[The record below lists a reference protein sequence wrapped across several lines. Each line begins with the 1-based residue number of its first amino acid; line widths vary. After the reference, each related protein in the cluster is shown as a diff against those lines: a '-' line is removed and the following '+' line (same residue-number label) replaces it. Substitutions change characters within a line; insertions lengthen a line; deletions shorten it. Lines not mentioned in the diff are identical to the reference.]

1 MAYDKIYYFD
11 KITYRRY
18 ELGEIQTNFNL
29 NIVIDGDKDSMQI
42 DVHSYSR
49 DALQPNTIIYHAND
63 PLQWFVVK
71 KDNVK
76 RNANEKG
83 FYYIHSIT
91 LNGAIDLL
99 KNRDLTD
106 CGFNA
111 NGYTIDEFFKKLL
124 KLSNFEFDYEIDYGD
139 NVDKN
144 QKVTY
149 IKSYENYT
157 LLSAIRD
164 FFNGYNCD
172 VKLGFEV
179 VQQGSIQ
186 TYVINKAIFKIIPR
200 TGNIDLTPID
210 ISEFNDIRE
219 SINFD
224 KESYGTTVISN
235 AQNVVSTLAKT
246 YPQVGG
252 VRVTGNTYDT
262 NIDSAYIKLPSP
274 VWKVNWVK
282 AICPLRVSVCSRLAD
297 GTPASSGGV
306 QYSDLFYLQDDEQFD
321 SAFQNCIDKIIN
333 AGVHD
338 YVVPLMLEHKEELR
352 EIAKNSTITFYN
364 NPTYNPRVDYNGN
377 YGTIVKEEQTPYIP
391 FLDSQYVGDDA
402 HQVSLM
408 DKDSAELL
416 KSTNLSLIWERGSDK
431 ITNVKSMMSVVCR
444 NLYWYLSD
452 LSKIGKYYIPLDSD
466 YCLCV
471 LYYQM
476 TPPSGSYRIAWH
488 SFDDIGGTV
497 FQINYIPMN
506 DLKVKQDN
514 ENNNND
520 IQLYNQNGKLNDSV
534 ALSKMVD
541 SYSKEITNPTITRYG
556 EYYNL
561 NDIPQIGQ
569 IVMDGNTKYVINN
582 ISYNLYPCESDDEDE
597 INYYAECEFTLAE
610 FISTKSIMTSP
621 NTNVRDYGIP
631 QKYNIKRRQV
641 YRDYYEIGFSR
652 ESLANIETPYARLNN
667 YLYFETPYYKRDYD
681 HTALIKIDYDS
692 QIGNPLSDTWY
703 YQLGSTTYVMNKSVY
718 EIIDFDDNNII
729 GYDIANSTT
738 GFNMSDLWS
747 SQYRAVTT
755 PVSYVDDNG
764 KFVGITLQMVNKDN
778 LEKAYSQIDTQGN
791 AVMFSAHCFIKDTL
805 YDIVANPPHT
815 PHTSET
821 YSEEREYV
829 RRIGE
834 TNYVHIYEINASSI
848 GIEDIDYVEE
858 SSLSLDNVVVIAN
871 GNTLSASDYT
881 LEITGMEN
889 GVISVRISIPYSVLV
904 DATGTISVEFNI
916 NYTTYIPISDY
927 VIDEQD
933 YNKDPIEVP
942 VFEYSLQLG
951 DTKDVEVGDNIL
963 LNKECLMC
971 PLNFNISN
979 SQLTPLNATKYE
991 LGLVAT
997 GGTLDPDT
1005 QKRTYSVEVGNYP
1018 IITLENNNA
1027 KMRIK
1032 FYSQKASWFVESNED
1047 DTIQTYIGEQVPIT
1061 PSTQQIDKS
1070 VFIGKDI
1077 VIYKNSIRKIKYRM
1091 GLYKDLDYDR
1101 DVMLIIHKP
1110 TASQFE
1116 GNDLVLDLNYYKL
1129 N

>member
-11 KITYRRY
+11 KINHRRY

-49 DALQPNTIIYHAND
+49 EVLQPNTIIYHAND

-76 RNANEKG
+76 RNANEQG

-99 KNRDLTD
+99 KNRDLTE

-124 KLSNFEFDYEIDYGD
+124 KLSNFEFDYEIDYGN
-139 NVDKN
+139 NVDKDK
-144 QKVTY
+144 KVDY

-172 VKLGFEV
+172 VKLGFETEQV
-179 VQQGSIQ
+179 VSPIRFLRLK
-186 TYVINKAIFKIIPR
+186 KAIFKIIPR
-200 TGNIDLTPID
+200 TGNIDLTSID

-246 YPQVGG
+246 FPQFGG
-252 VRVTGNTYDT
+252 VRVTGATYDT

-274 VWKVNWVK
+274 AWKVNWVK
-282 AICPLRVSVCSRLAD
+282 AICPLRVSVSARLAD

-306 QYSDLFYLQDDEQFD
+306 QYSDLFYLQNDEQFD
-321 SAFQNCIDKIIN
+321 SAFQNCIDKIMN
-333 AGVHD
+333 AGVHT

-364 NPTYNPRVDYNGN
+364 NPSYNPRINYNGN
-377 YGTIVKEEQTPYIP
+377 YGTIVQEEQTPYIP
-391 FLDSQYVGDDA
+391 FLDSQNVGDDA

-416 KSTNLSLIWERGSDK
+416 KSPNLSLIWERGSDK

-452 LSKIGKYYIPLDSD
+452 LSKIGKYYIPLDAN

-476 TPPSGSYRIAWH
+476 TPPSGSYRIAWQ

-497 FQINYIPMN
+497 FQVNYIPMS

-556 EYYNL
+556 EYYSL

-582 ISYNLYPCESDDEDE
+582 ISYNLYPNESDDENE
-597 INYYAECEFTLAE
+597 VNYYCECEFTLAE

-641 YRDYYEIGFSR
+641 YRDYYEFGFSY
-652 ESLANIETPYARLNN
+652 ETLANRETPYAKLEN
-667 YLYFETPYYKRDYD
+667 YLQLSDSATPKDFD
-681 HTALIKIDYDS
+681 HTALIKIKYS
-692 QIGNPLSDTWY
+692 SAIGNPLSDTWY
-703 YQLGSTTYVMNKSVY
+703 YQISSTAYTMAKSIY

-729 GYDIANSTT
+729 GYDIQNSTT

-747 SQYRAVTT
+747 NQYRAVTT
-755 PVSYVDDNG
+755 PVSYVDDYG
-764 KFVGITLQMVNKDN
+764 KFVGITLQMTGKDT
-778 LEKAYSQIDTQGN
+778 LEQAFSQIDTQGY
-791 AVMFSAHCFIKDTL
+791 AVMFSAHCFIDEEL
-805 YDIVANPPHT
+805 YDLVAN
-815 PHTSET
+815 
-821 YSEEREYV
+821 
-829 RRIGE
+829 
-834 TNYVHIYEINASSI
+834 TNDGSI
-848 GIEDIDYVEE
+848 
-858 SSLSLDNVVVIAN
+858 A
-871 GNTLSASDYT
+871 
-881 LEITGMEN
+881 
-889 GVISVRISIPYSVLV
+889 
-904 DATGTISVEFNI
+904 
-916 NYTTYIPISDY
+916 DY
-927 VIDEQD
+927 VIDEPS

-942 VFEYSLQLG
+942 VFEYSLQFG
-951 DTKDVEVGDNIL
+951 DTKEVEVGDNIL
-963 LNKECLMC
+963 KNNVGMLSFYTAVVVNK
-971 PLNFNISN
+971 NTA
-979 SQLTPLNATKYE
+979 TPLNASKWFE
-991 LGLVAT
+991 GLSV
-997 GGTLDPDT
+997 GGD
-1005 QKRTYSVEVGNYP
+1005 TYSDPNNVYDCMVEIANPNYVNFA
-1018 IITLENNNA
+1018 LEDNN
-1027 KMRIK
+1027 KKLRIK
-1032 FYSQKASWFVESNED
+1032 FYSNNITALFYGIED
-1047 DTIQTYIGEQVPIT
+1047 TDSFSLQSIEKGETRKP
-1061 PSTQQIDKS
+1061 KS
-1070 VFIGKDI
+1070 QLVDKDI
-1077 VIYKNSIRKIKYRM
+1077 IIYRHTIKSMTY
-1091 GLYKDLDYDR
+1091 DSSVVPDIATCDYDTEL
-1101 DVMLIIHKP
+1101 MYIIHAP
-1110 TASQFE
+1110 QDAQFE
-1116 GNDLVLDLNYYKL
+1116 NDDLVLCLNYYKL
-1129 N
+1129 R